1 MEHAALTEAFKW
13 GGWPAVFLIS
23 AVAFGKWYCT
33 KKLAQDAKF
42 HEDRLKEHHA
52 SQQMLGSLVNA
63 VLALVYKTINN
74 EEAAKVMA
82 DISKQ
87 HIETVRASTR
97 TEGQ

>member
-1 MEHAALTEAFKW
+1 MTPNELQQAWAW
-13 GGWPAVFLIS
+13 GGWPAVAILAS
-23 AVAFGKWYCT
+23 VALAKWYCT
-33 KKLAQDAKF
+33 KKLAQDAQF
-42 HEDRLKEHHA
+42 HAERLKEQHA
-52 SQQMLGSLVNA
+52 SQRMLGSLVNA

-87 HIETVRASTR
+87 HIEAVRASTR